1 MMNRRLEMLL
11 LVGLFVL
18 MTVGL
23 TGAQLFP
30 RKGVYPDLSELKS
43 FRVYVEGRHQS
54 FGADDKLE
62 KSSIDKSWGG
72 GDGPTFSI
80 KGIGIRGDEPIGKVT
95 MIGNLGTEECDF
107 IRFRDALL
115 IIETTPVGSQ
125 HFLIIYN
132 DWSKAEMGF
141 RCIYVRHH
149 HPTDM
154 TPIGGEASG
163 SMLGTLTGV
172 AKPL

>member
-1 MMNRRLEMLL
+1 MRRLLLAGLL
-11 LVGLFVL
+11 LAGLLVMSAFF
-18 MTVGL
+18 TS
-23 TGAQLFP
+23 AQLFP
-30 RKGVYPDLSELKS
+30 RQGVYPDLSDLKS

-62 KSSIDKSWGG
+62 KSSIDKSWADGA
-72 GDGPTFSI
+72 GPTFSI
-80 KGIGIRGDEPIGKVT
+80 KGYESIGKAT

-107 IRFRDALL
+107 IRLSDALL

-132 DWSKAEMGF
+132 DWSQAEMGF
-141 RCIYVRHH
+141 RCVYVRHH

-154 TPIGGEASG
+154 TPIGGKSGG
-163 SMLGTLTGV
+163 SMLGTFTGV
-172 AKPL
+172 VKPL

>member
-1 MMNRRLEMLL
+1 MSRRVEMVLLVVLL
-11 LVGLFVL
+11 LVMSLGFA
-18 MTVGL
+18 
-23 TGAQLFP
+23 GAQLFP
-30 RKGVYPDLSELKS
+30 RQGVYPDLSDLKS

-62 KSSIDKSWGG
+62 KSSIDKSWRN

-80 KGIGIRGDEPIGKVT
+80 KGIGIRGDEPIGKAT

-107 IRFRDALL
+107 IRFREALL

-141 RCIYVRHH
+141 RCVYVRHH

-154 TPIGGEASG
+154 TSIGGGSTG

>member
-1 MMNRRLEMLL
+1 MRRLL
-11 LVGLFVL
+11 LVGLL
-18 MTVGL
+18 LAGL
-23 TGAQLFP
+23 LVMSAFFTSAQLFP
-30 RKGVYPDLSELKS
+30 RQGVYPDLSGLKS
-43 FRVYVEGRHQS
+43 FRVYVKARYQY

-62 KSSIDKSWGG
+62 KSSIDKSWADGA
-72 GDGPTFSI
+72 GPTFSI
-80 KGIGIRGDEPIGKVT
+80 KGYESIGKAT

-115 IIETTPVGSQ
+115 IIETTPAGSQ

-141 RCIYVRHH
+141 RCVYVRHH

-154 TPIGGEASG
+154 TLIGGKSGG
-163 SMLGTLTGV
+163 SMLGTFTGV
-172 AKPL
+172 VKPL